1 MTYRTMDRPS
11 HVGGQDKGC
20 QAATL
25 RGASAGLIIKIA
37 KMAGYNRVKMGAP

>member
-11 HVGGQDKGC
+11 HVGGY